1 MEPVTYIFRIDAFTP
16 DTLPMGRLAE
26 YMGTLAKLLG
36 YPEHTHF
43 VRLEEGSAKLVHKVD
58 AVDAPKVQARIQGA
72 ARGDGPQDALIAKE
86 KLDQLLANDNA
97 VGELMR
103 EDGRV
108 VIPFPGRT
116 RPKPLTFPA
125 FRQDG
130 SIDGQVVSIGG
141 RDATAH
147 AIIQA
152 GEISYTGL
160 TMGREVARELA
171 HHLYGAKIR
180 VIGSGR
186 WERRP
191 DGAWKLLDF
200 RVDRF
205 VVLDESPMDQ
215 VLRDIREIPDN
226 PLMDRSAYR
235 DVFDLG
241 SDGEALH

>member
-16 DTLPMGRLAE
+16 DTLPMARLAE
-26 YMGTLAKLLG
+26 YMATLAKLLG
-36 YPEHTHF
+36 HPEHTHF
-43 VRLEEGSAKLVHKVD
+43 VRLEKGSANLVHKVD
-58 AVDAPKVQARIQGA
+58 AVDAPKVEARIQGA
-72 ARGDGPQDALIAKE
+72 ARGEAPQDALVAKE

-103 EDGRV
+103 PDGRV

-116 RPKPLTFPA
+116 RPKALTFPA
-125 FRQDG
+125 FRQEG
-130 SIDGQVVSIGG
+130 SVEGQVVSIGG

-147 AIIQA
+147 AIIQD
-152 GEISYTGL
+152 GDITYTGL
-160 TMGREVARELA
+160 AMPRDIARELA

-180 VIGSGR
+180 LIGSGR

-191 DGAWKLLDF
+191 EGMWKLLDF

-205 VVLDESPMDQ
+205 QVLDESPMAE
-215 VLRDIREIPDN
+215 VLREIRGLPGND
-226 PLMDRSAYR
+226 LMDRSAYR

-241 SDGEALH
+241 SDDEAAH